1 MAGRPL
7 RPLIGKVSKE
17 KYPVSSAAL
26 RDGILAVPVIDISS
40 FRMPY
45 ADADARDRVVRQVD
59 AAARTVGFMQIT
71 GHGISAT
78 TLSEF
83 TDATDAFFALD
94 APAKARYRCPP
105 GVNRGY
111 TPPRA
116 ESLANSLGLVTAA
129 DLFEAINVGRPAA
142 DFPGLDLPP
151 DVYAANVYPAAEV
164 PGFEAAV
171 TAWFE
176 AAGRVARTMLRIF
189 GVALG
194 GGEDYLERFT
204 DHSIDVLRMNN
215 YRLPDP
221 GAELEPGQLGMG
233 AHTDFGI
240 VTVLWADQVPGLEI
254 HGTDGNWHPV
264 LPADGALLVN
274 LGDATA
280 RWTNEEW
287 ISTLHRV
294 APPRIGGALVPRR
307 SAAYFHDG
315 NVDAVIECLPSCVTA
330 GNPARYE
337 PVTVGE
343 HLAAKLAGSRGGQL
357 NPYATR
363 EVARLRPAGRG
374 VVRKGLENA
383 PSVGMSP
390 QKVQSTRSLSSQ
402 ATS

>member
-1 MAGRPL
+1 
-7 RPLIGKVSKE
+7 
-17 KYPVSSAAL
+17 VSSAEL
-26 RDGILAVPVIDISS
+26 RDGILAVPVIDIAS

-45 ADADARDRVVRQVD
+45 ADQAARAEVVRQVD

-71 GHGISAT
+71 GHGIAAGVRD
-78 TLSEF
+78 EF
-83 TDATDAFFALD
+83 TRATDAFFALD

-111 TPPRA
+111 TPPKA
-116 ESLANSLGLVTAA
+116 ESLANSLGLATAA
-129 DLFEAINVGRPAA
+129 DLFEALNVGSAAA
-142 DFPGLDLPP
+142 DFPGTDLPA
-151 DVYAANVYPAAEV
+151 DVYAPNVYPADEV

-176 AAGRVARTMLRIF
+176 AAGRVARTMVRIF

-194 GGEDYLERFT
+194 GREDYFERFT

-215 YRLPDP
+215 YRLPGPDT
-221 GAELEPGQLGMG
+221 ELEPDQLGMG
-233 AHTDFGI
+233 AHTDYGI

-254 HGTDGNWHPV
+254 HGSDGNWHPV

-294 APPRIGGALVPRR
+294 AAPRVGGVLVPRR

-315 NVDAVIECLPSCVTA
+315 NVDAVIECLPSCVSA
-330 GNPARYE
+330 DNPARYQ

-357 NPYATR
+357 NPYASR
-363 EVARLRPAGRG
+363 EAARLSVAAEHAGPAVSG
-374 VVRKGLENA
+374 
-383 PSVGMSP
+383 
-390 QKVQSTRSLSSQ
+390 
-402 ATS
+402 